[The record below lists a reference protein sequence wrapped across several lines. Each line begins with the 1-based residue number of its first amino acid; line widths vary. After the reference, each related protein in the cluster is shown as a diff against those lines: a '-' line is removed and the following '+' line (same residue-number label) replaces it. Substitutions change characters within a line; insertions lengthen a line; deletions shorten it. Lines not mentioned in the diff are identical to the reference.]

1 MKRNLARLA
10 VTVGFGS
17 LVLLVGT
24 PTPTLAQVSVNINI
38 GAPPPVIV
46 RSPPTML
53 LLPEPGFYVAVGVP
67 YDIYF
72 ISGRYYYLHED
83 NWFWAPGYGG
93 PWVHVVHSSLPPGLQ
108 KFKIRQLR
116 TFRDREYG
124 LYRAQGPDFKG
135 RRFQAVSGPGGSNG
149 RGNGRGRG
157 H

>member
-1 MKRNLARLA
+1 MNHRRYAIKA
-10 VTVGFGS
+10 GFGALI
-17 LVLLVGT
+17 LVLAWAS
-24 PTPTLAQVSVNINI
+24 PASAQVSVNVNI

-46 RSPPTML
+46 QSPPTML

-72 ISGRYYYLHED
+72 ISGRYYYLHEN

-108 KFKIRQLR
+108 KFKVGQLH

-124 LYRAQGPDFKG
+124 LYRAQGRDFKG
-135 RRFQAVSGPGGSNG
+135 GKMVAAAGRGGGGP
-149 RGNGRGRG
+149 GNGRGRG
-157 H
+157 RN